1 MFAPV
6 VKCKKVFLSY
16 TLRDGIIDKSLLK
29 SICELLS
36 PTYDVFADAI
46 HNDSVDKQK
55 RVIDELHSSQYVV
68 VLNTPLI
75 SESPWVNIEI
85 DEANKM
91 GIPILQVEVNSNFF
105 DARYYAKK
113 IMDWINE

>member
-1 MFAPV
+1 MLAPV

-16 TLRDGIIDKSLLK
+16 TLRDGFLDKSLLK
-29 SICELLS
+29 SICDLLS
-36 PTYDVFADAI
+36 PTYNVFADII

-55 RVIDELHSSQYVV
+55 RVIEELHSSQYVV
-68 VLNTPLI
+68 VLDTPLI

-91 GIPILQVEVNSNFF
+91 GIPILRVEVNSNFIE
-105 DARYYAKK
+105 AHYYAKK

>member
-1 MFAPV
+1 MIAPV
-6 VKCKKVFLSY
+6 AKCKKVFFSY
-16 TLRDGIIDKSLLK
+16 TLRDGILDKSLLK
-29 SICELLS
+29 NICELLS
-36 PTYDVFADAI
+36 PTCDVFADVI

-75 SESPWVNIEI
+75 NESPWVNIEI
-85 DEANKM
+85 EEANKI
-91 GIPILQVEVNSNFF
+91 GIPIFRVDVNRNFV
-105 DARYYAKK
+105 DAHCYAKK

>member
-1 MFAPV
+1 MIAPV
-6 VKCKKVFLSY
+6 AKCKKIFFSY
-16 TLRDGIIDKSLLK
+16 TLRDGILDKSLLK
-29 SICELLS
+29 NICELLS
-36 PTYDVFADAI
+36 PICDVFADVI

-55 RVIDELHSSQYVV
+55 RVIDELRSSQYVV
-68 VLNTPLI
+68 VLDTPLI
-75 SESPWVNIEI
+75 NESPWVNIEI

-91 GIPILQVEVNSNFF
+91 RIPILRVEVNSNFF